1 MRFSSLALLAGLA
14 LSAAAQETPFE
25 RHFTIPGALEIQGAT
40 RDADGN
46 FYIANETAEGD
57 IQVTCISPT
66 GDHQWT
72 RAYPFFTEDGLYGNS
87 IGVGPEG
94 LVLCGYTMGSVT
106 ASRDGVILHIGLDGT
121 LISSTR
127 IDVDGGSNALHF
139 MTRTNDGF
147 IASGRG
153 PGAGSYDM
161 LLAKL
166 DDSGN
171 MLWSKTYG
179 TTGWDWGYQP
189 RQLAD
194 GGFALIGYGD
204 GLGTGYSPSGYLV
217 RTDALGNEMW
227 ARSISS
233 GSGVDEAYT
242 VVESTTG
249 DLYVGGRSLGFITGD
264 VTAYITKI
272 SSTGSHLWTRKLQ
285 NGIEAWELHPT
296 SNGGVAWLVHP
307 QYIPGGGGD
316 YDIAYGT
323 FDADGNVLTSN
334 MYGGPASDNGM
345 VFFQND
351 DGGYSIIGMSNP
363 SLTADFT
370 GLLLVTDANGDV
382 DCNNIDL
389 ALNWTPATAI
399 VAPFTSTTGSGFSA
413 FPYTLGEAV
422 VAVGSSNPCCN
433 EEAAFTMEPQT
444 DPFSWEFIDASTGAN
459 SYLWDFGDGSTSTE
473 ASPTHTYAANGNYTV
488 CLTIT
493 GDCGEA
499 TACQQVEITVG
510 LDELGGASGAPS
522 LFPSPATDLFVVR
535 APGAPIKQVQLFD
548 ANGRAVALDDLS
560 NTGAQVVVPVAQ
572 LPAGTYTARI
582 LLADGTIHHRRALV
596 AH

>member
-1 MRFSSLALLAGLA
+1 MRIPTLVLCGGMALA
-14 LSAAAQETPFE
+14 AAAQTPPFE
-25 RHFTIPGALEIQGAT
+25 RHFTIPGALEIQGAD
-40 RDADGN
+40 RDANGN
-46 FYIANETAEGD
+46 YYIANETSESD
-57 IQVTCISPT
+57 IQVTAISPT
-66 GDHQWT
+66 GDLLWS
-72 RAYPFFTEDGLYGNS
+72 RSFPYFNEEGLYGNS
-87 IGVGPEG
+87 IAVGPDG
-94 LVLCGYTMGSVT
+94 IVVCGFTMGSTT
-106 ASRDGVILHIGLDGT
+106 ASRDGVILRIGLDGN

-127 IDVDGGSNALHF
+127 IDVEGDSNALHY
-139 MTRTNDGF
+139 MSRTADGF

-153 PGAGSYDM
+153 AGAGSYDM

-166 DDSGN
+166 DNEGN
-171 MLWSKTYG
+171 MLWSKRFG
-179 TTGWDWGYQP
+179 TSGWDWGYEAK
-189 RQLAD
+189 QLAD
-194 GGFALIGYGD
+194 GGYALIGYGD
-204 GLGTGYSPSGYLV
+204 GLGTGFSPSGYLV
-217 RTDALGNEMW
+217 RTDALGNELW

-233 GSGVDEAYT
+233 GGGVDEAYT
-242 VVESTTG
+242 VVEGTNG

-316 YDIAYGT
+316 YDIAFGT

-363 SLTADFT
+363 SLTADFI

-399 VAPFTSTTGSGFSA
+399 VAPFTSTTSSGFTS
-413 FPYTLGEAV
+413 FPYSLNQAD
-422 VAVGSSNPCCN
+422 VAVGRSNPCCN
-433 EEAAFTMEPQT
+433 EAAAFSMAQQSDPYTWQFT
-444 DPFSWEFIDASTGAN
+444 DNSIDANTYN
-459 SYLWDFGDGSTSTE
+459 WDFGDGSTSTE
-473 ASPTHTYAANGNYTV
+473 PSPSHTYAENGEYIV

-493 GDCGEA
+493 GDCSEA
-499 TACQQVEITVG
+499 TACQTIHLGVGIGDVATRPVG
-510 LDELGGASGAPS
+510 LH
-522 LFPSPATDLFVVR
+522 LFPSPATDMFMVR
-535 APGAPIKQVQLFD
+535 SEGESIEQVQLFGKD
-548 ANGRAVALDDLS
+548 GRLVDVLNQRRSASMLVSTAHLAAGLYVAR
-560 NTGAQVVVPVAQ
+560 V
-572 LPAGTYTARI
+572 RM
-582 LLADGTIHHRRALV
+582 ADGAVHQLRVMV